1 MVKLVTIVV
10 FRILSLFY
18 TSGMAVT
25 CYPKCVYKSSIFLRT
40 YLTNDDHPVLGSQ
53 MSVHLSIHM
62 KRFVSPLVIRM
73 MIIIITLCTASFSF
87 FFFTPNFGAKAYAQE
102 INNDN
107 STLLLEDMRSIMRDQ
122 QRDIT
127 SIRNTSSVEAGA
139 LTQMAASS
147 SRLAIQATY
156 TALCVFFLGIGL
168 VVFGLSL
175 TTRSS
180 PQIGK
185 YFTITVWA
193 LTAPVIML
201 IGLFQYGA
209 ITGNNLLGVF
219 RSDPFLLLSF
229 LMYIPIAI
237 VVFLL
242 LAQKK
247 IMHVHE
253 VQAAHAA
260 KVTQEAHAAQAR
272 AQEAAQ
278 ESSQVKKDP
287 YQDLERLVSLK
298 QQGLIS
304 EEEFQKLKM
313 RLLSGI

>member
-1 MVKLVTIVV
+1 M
-10 FRILSLFY
+10 
-18 TSGMAVT
+18 
-25 CYPKCVYKSSIFLRT
+25 FLRT
-40 YLTNDDHPVLGSQ
+40 YLTNDDHPILGLQ
-53 MSVHLSIHM
+53 MKSPLSIHM
-62 KRFVSPLVIRM
+62 KGFVSPLVIRM
-73 MIIIITLCTASFSF
+73 MIIIITLCAASFSF
-87 FFFTPNFGAKAYAQE
+87 FLAPNIGAKAYAQVD
-102 INNDN
+102 INSNN

-122 QRDIT
+122 QRDMA

-168 VVFGLSL
+168 IVFGLSL

-193 LTAPVIML
+193 LALPVIIL

-237 VVFLL
+237 VIFLL

-253 VQAAHAA
+253 AQAAHAA

-272 AQEAAQ
+272 AQAAAH

-313 RLLSGI
+313 RLLAGV

>member
-1 MVKLVTIVV
+1 M
-10 FRILSLFY
+10 
-18 TSGMAVT
+18 
-25 CYPKCVYKSSIFLRT
+25 FLRT
-40 YLTNDDHPVLGSQ
+40 YLTNDDHPILGLQ
-53 MSVHLSIHM
+53 MKSPLSIYM
-62 KRFVSPLVIRM
+62 KGFVSPLVIRM
-73 MIIIITLCTASFSF
+73 MIIIITLCAASFSF
-87 FFFTPNFGAKAYAQE
+87 FLAPNIGAKAYAQVD
-102 INNDN
+102 NNSNDT
-107 STLLLEDMRSIMRDQ
+107 STLILEDMRAIMRDQ
-122 QRDIT
+122 QRDMA
-127 SIRNTSSVEAGA
+127 SIRNTSSVEAEA

-168 VVFGLSL
+168 IVFGLSL

-193 LTAPVIML
+193 LALPVIIL

-237 VVFLL
+237 VIFLL

-253 VQAAHAA
+253 AQAAHAA

-272 AQEAAQ
+272 AQAAAH

-313 RLLSGI
+313 RLISGV

>member
-260 KVTQEAHAAQAR
+260 KVTQEAQAAQAR
-272 AQEAAQ
+272 AQAAAQ

>member
-87 FFFTPNFGAKAYAQE
+87 FFFTPNIGAKAYAQE

-272 AQEAAQ
+272 AQAAAQ